1 MTSDTGALAVEPSNV
16 LAATVYGKRYAVID
30 IGSNSIR
37 LVVFDAVRR
46 APLPLFNEKILCGL
60 GRSLHLTGRLDG
72 DGVRQALV
80 NLQRFAELVRA
91 MGIGVVDC
99 VATAAVRDAEDGAD
113 FVAEVKRTCK
123 FDVRVLSGAEE
134 AEFSALGVLAGVPD
148 ADGVVGDL
156 GGGSLELVRIDQGEV
171 LDQVTLPLGPL
182 RLTAVSD
189 GRKSRAREIID
200 ESLAGVPWLSGLRGK
215 TLYPVGG
222 SWRALARV
230 NMAQQNY
237 PLRVIHRYRLRRSEI
252 ASVTSLVARQ
262 SRESL
267 AALEGVSRRRLDFL
281 PFGALLMGRVL
292 KVLQPEQVEFSAY
305 GLREGLL
312 YSSLSPAGRAED
324 PLLSACQEIA
334 ERMSRFPAYG
344 AEIVDWTSPLF
355 PGETPEQAHL
365 RHAACLLTDVGW
377 RTHPDYRAEHAFN
390 EVLRSPALHT
400 GHDGRAFLALAVHAR
415 YTGRESSDLVR
426 RIERL
431 IDPVDVRRA
440 RTVGTAARLAE
451 TISGGVPGLIDRFTL
466 QIAKKREVLKLRYQP
481 RDERLVGEIV
491 IKRFEALARVMDL
504 EPKVEAD
511 AE

>member
-1 MTSDTGALAVEPSNV
+1 LAIT
-16 LAATVYGKRYAVID
+16 AFGKRYAVID

-37 LVVFDAVRR
+37 LVVFDAIRR

-60 GRSLHLTGRLDG
+60 GRGLHVTGRLDT

-91 MGIGVVDC
+91 MGIQRIDC

-113 FVAEVKRTCK
+113 FVAEVKRTCQL
-123 FDVRVLSGAEE
+123 DVRVLSGTEE
-134 AEFSALGVLAGVPD
+134 AELSALGVLAGLPN

-156 GGGSLELVRIDQGEV
+156 GGGSLELVRIDHGEV

-182 RLTAVSD
+182 RLNAVSD
-189 GRKSRAREIID
+189 GRKGRAREIID
-200 ESLAGVPWLSGLRGK
+200 EALAELPWLAGLRGK

-222 SWRALARV
+222 SWRTLARV
-230 NMAQQNY
+230 NMAQQDY

-252 ASVTSLVARQ
+252 ANVTSLVARQ

-267 AALEGVSRRRLDFL
+267 ADLAGVSRRRLDFL
-281 PFGALLMGRVL
+281 PLGALVMSRVL

-312 YSSLSPAGRAED
+312 YSNLSASERAED
-324 PLLSACQEIA
+324 PLLSACREIA
-334 ERMSRFPAYG
+334 ERMSRFPDYG
-344 AEIVDWTSPLF
+344 AELVDWTQPLF
-355 PGETPEQAHL
+355 SDETAVQARL
-365 RHAACLLTDVGW
+365 RHAACLLTDIGW
-377 RTHPDYRAEHAFN
+377 RTHPDYRAEHSFN
-390 EVLRSPALHT
+390 EVLRNPALQT
-400 GHDGRAFLALAVHAR
+400 GHHGRSFLALAVHAR

-431 IDPVDVRRA
+431 VDGEDVRRA
-440 RTVGTAARLAE
+440 RIVGAAARLAE

-466 QIAKKREVLKLRYQP
+466 QPGKKRDLLKLRYQR
-481 RDERLVGEIV
+481 RDERLIGEIV
-491 IKRFEALARVMDL
+491 VKRFEALARVMDL
-504 EPKVEAD
+504 EPKIEP
-511 AE
+511 ETR